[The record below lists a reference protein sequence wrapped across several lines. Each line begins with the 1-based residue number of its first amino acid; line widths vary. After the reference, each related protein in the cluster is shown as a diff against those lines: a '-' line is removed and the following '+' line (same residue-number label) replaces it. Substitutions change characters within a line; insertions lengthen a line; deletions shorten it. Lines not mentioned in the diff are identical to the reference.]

1 MESII
6 MGIAGVPL
14 VAVMTTRIRQSMRSK
29 RATDYQVEWRL
40 DDPNSTMSV
49 TREVLAEKLGPTR
62 ADMLI
67 SRPYAQNSSNA

>member
-14 VAVMTTRIRQSMRSK
+14 VAVMTTRIRQSK